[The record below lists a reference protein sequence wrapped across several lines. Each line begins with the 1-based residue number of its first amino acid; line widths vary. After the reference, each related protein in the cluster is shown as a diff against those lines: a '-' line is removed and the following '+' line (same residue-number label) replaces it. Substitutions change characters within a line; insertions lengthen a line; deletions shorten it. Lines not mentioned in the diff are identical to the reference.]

1 MSILAQKPGALFR
14 LLTEAVEHSRS
25 PPRGHTMKKPAV
37 KKQQG
42 KKLEQKQLV
51 TVAPVELKHVVG
63 GVFCVT
69 PWD

>member
-1 MSILAQKPGALFR
+1 
-14 LLTEAVEHSRS
+14 
-25 PPRGHTMKKPAV
+25 MKKPAV

>member
-1 MSILAQKPGALFR
+1 
-14 LLTEAVEHSRS
+14 
-25 PPRGHTMKKPAV
+25 MKKPAV

-51 TVAPVELKHVVG
+51 TLAPVDLKHVMG
-63 GVFCVT
+63 GSLFCVT